1 MVSKKKRKS
10 KAYRELM
17 QMVAKT
23 SGYHLYEVE
32 DVLNHFIGNIQVLLA
47 ANMPVKISG
56 LGILSVKKMK
66 IRGVPDGQGG
76 LQWYDAYRL
85 SVVSDTR
92 IQSYLKENHV
102 ESEPAEDT

>member
-56 LGILSVKKMK
+56 LGILRWTSMV
-66 IRGVPDGQGG
+66 
-76 LQWYDAYRL
+76 
-85 SVVSDTR
+85 
-92 IQSYLKENHV
+92 
-102 ESEPAEDT
+102 